1 VNALVEKQLPEN
13 APVWS
18 TGPSVTALFDTE
30 RAEPEEEEED
40 EEEEEGDGEYGEE
53 EAGDEYGEEY
63 GEEEEP
69 PGKPAREWPDKDIVA
84 SAKQDTR
91 VFRSDEKL
99 R

>member
-1 VNALVEKQLPEN
+1 MNALVEKQLPEN

-84 SAKQDTR
+84 SAK
-91 VFRSDEKL
+91 
-99 R
+99 